1 MHEYDD
7 QDRKTRADRLNE
19 IVAYTRDELARRDAE
34 RDTAGPQP
42 TVVIHYHEAERPA
55 PPPPPPQDLA
65 TKYAGHFM
73 LLLGGCIILAI
84 IGVIAAILVPMIM
97 GMLISLAICAGAVAV
112 LALAVAAAIKSLGSS
127 NEASKINR
135 ETVRDLRDSRRK
147 RRR

>member
-7 QDRKTRADRLNE
+7 QDRKARLADIVEYTKRDMREQRQHDHE
-19 IVAYTRDELARRDAE
+19 ID
-34 RDTAGPQP
+34 QQ
-42 TVVIHYHEAERPA
+42 VVHIHYHEAERPA

-112 LALAVAAAIKSLGSS
+112 LALAVAATVKSLGSS

-147 RRR
+147 GRRR